1 MARTAVVSIGVRP
14 RVLSPGRRSLARFV
28 RRRTAVAGG
37 IVSSVFVVMMVLGV
51 WIAPYSAAAPDYNH
65 TLQLP
70 SLAHLAGTDDFGRD
84 IFSRIVVATRYS
96 LGMGLGAVF
105 LGAALGMAWG
115 IASGFY
121 GRAFDN
127 VSMRIVDIMLAFPG
141 ILLAIVVVAIL
152 GPGLVNVVLAIGV
165 FTIPSFA
172 RLVRAPALAAK
183 AQEYAQA
190 ARALGASNSRIMARH
205 LLPNVLP
212 SCLVY
217 VTLRIG
223 TAILTASSLSFLGL
237 GVQPPTPEWG
247 AMLAQSRVFLNVAP
261 HLVIGPGLAISLAVL
276 GFNLL
281 GDGMRDALDPRLR
294 D

>member
-14 RVLSPGRRSLARFV
+14 RVVSPGRRSLARFV
-28 RRRTAVAGG
+28 RRRTAVVGG
-37 IVSSVFVVMMVLGV
+37 IVSAVFVVMMLLGL
-51 WIAPYSAAAPDYNH
+51 WIAPYSPAATDYNY

-84 IFSRIVVATRYS
+84 ILSRIIVATRYS
-96 LGMGLGAVF
+96 LGMGLGAVS

-172 RLVRAPALAAK
+172 RLARAPALAAK

-190 ARALGASNSRIMARH
+190 ARALGASNGRIMVRH

-247 AMLAQSRVFLNVAP
+247 AMLAQSRIFLNVAP

>member
-1 MARTAVVSIGVRP
+1 M
-14 RVLSPGRRSLARFV
+14 
-28 RRRTAVAGG
+28 AGG
-37 IVSSVFVVMMVLGV
+37 IVSSVFVVMMLLGF
-51 WIAPYSAAAPDYNH
+51 WIAPYSATATDYNH

-121 GRAFDN
+121 GRTFDN

>member
-1 MARTAVVSIGVRP
+1 MQKAARPNVV
-14 RVLSPGRRSLARFV
+14 SPGRRSVARFL

-37 IVSSVFVVMMVLGV
+37 VVSLAFVVMMLLGP
-51 WIAPYSAAAPDYNH
+51 WIAPYPPTATDYNH
-65 TLQLP
+65 TLVRP
-70 SLAHLAGTDDFGRD
+70 SPAHLAGTDDFGRD
-84 IFSRIVVATRYS
+84 ILSRLVIASRYS
-96 LGMGLGAVF
+96 LGMGLGAVC
-105 LGAALGMAWG
+105 LGAALGAAWG

-127 VSMRIVDIMLAFPG
+127 ISMRIVDILLAFPG

-165 FTIPSFA
+165 FTVPSFA
-172 RLVRAPALAAK
+172 RLARAPALAALG
-183 AQEYAQA
+183 QEYIQA
-190 ARALGASNSRIMARH
+190 ARALGASNARIMARH
-205 LLPNVLP
+205 LLPVVLP
-212 SCLVY
+212 PCLVY

-223 TAILTASSLSFLGL
+223 AAILTASSLSFLGL

-247 AMLAQSRVFLNVAP
+247 AMLAQSRLFLNVAP
-261 HLVIGPGLAISLAVL
+261 HLVIGPGIVISLAVL

-281 GDGMRDALDPRLR
+281 GDGIRDALDPKLR

>member
-1 MARTAVVSIGVRP
+1 M
-14 RVLSPGRRSLARFV
+14 
-28 RRRTAVAGG
+28 AGG
-37 IVSSVFVVMMVLGV
+37 IVSSAFVVMMLLGL
-51 WIAPYSAAAPDYNH
+51 WIAPYSPAATDYNH
-65 TLQLP
+65 TLELP

-84 IFSRIVVATRYS
+84 ILSRIVLATRYS

-172 RLVRAPALAAK
+172 RLARAPALAAK

-190 ARALGASNSRIMARH
+190 ARALGASNGRIMVRH

-261 HLVIGPGLAISLAVL
+261 HLVIGPGVAVSLAVL

>member
-1 MARTAVVSIGVRP
+1 M
-14 RVLSPGRRSLARFV
+14 
-28 RRRTAVAGG
+28 
-37 IVSSVFVVMMVLGV
+37 
-51 WIAPYSAAAPDYNH
+51 
-65 TLQLP
+65 
-70 SLAHLAGTDDFGRD
+70 
-84 IFSRIVVATRYS
+84 
-96 LGMGLGAVF
+96 
-105 LGAALGMAWG
+105 
-115 IASGFY
+115 
-121 GRAFDN
+121 
-127 VSMRIVDIMLAFPG
+127 
-141 ILLAIVVVAIL
+141 
-152 GPGLVNVVLAIGV
+152 
-165 FTIPSFA
+165 
-172 RLVRAPALAAK
+172 
-183 AQEYAQA
+183 
-190 ARALGASNSRIMARH
+190 GASNSRIMVRH